1 MFDTSETGRG
11 PWALR
16 PKAPALLRPFFTS
29 FQQTPARDV
38 QRASVWARRFGS
50 TWTAPIVRYAHLR
63 PPCSAFT
70 AAMLCIFGRVCPDRS
85 PGEVPVELSVRAG
98 CPAIADLLGM
108 SAAVAGPGL
117 QLPPGRSWLLL
128 SWPLC
133 LFALQVQIMDAS
145 LDNFS
150 ISRNP
155 TRMEHHSV
163 DMSGIWVSFKVALV
177 GWTHVFDAAFGQ
189 HVRYSM
195 TPKCWRCTVFSS
207 VHAVPSNLEACL
219 VLRTDHIPV

>member
-1 MFDTSETGRG
+1 MGTEAEGSGPSPAVFHLISADTSA
-11 PWALR
+11 W
-16 PKAPALLRPFFTS
+16 
-29 FQQTPARDV
+29 
-38 QRASVWARRFGS
+38 RAEGFRFGA
-50 TWTAPIVRYAHLR
+50 TFRFDVDGADRQVRT
-63 PPCSAFT
+63 FT
-70 AAMLCIFGRVCPDRS
+70 AAVLCIFGRVCPDRS
-85 PGEVPVELSVRAG
+85 PGEVPVELSVRGG

-177 GWTHVFDAAFGQ
+177 GWTYVFDAAFGQ